1 MFLREF
7 MKTSSAL
14 ETAIMELALWVEQR
28 GSTEVSENI
37 KMGTDL
43 FIAKNEQTN
52 LSLIYCW

>member
-1 MFLREF
+1 